1 MSRQIAFNIQMYLRV
16 RIVGDDMSKLD
27 ATSTARHIGTAR
39 GALRDLLLWLEDGG

>member
-27 ATSTARHIGTAR
+27 AASKARHIGSAR
-39 GALRDLLLWLEDGG
+39 GAFRDLLLWLEDGG